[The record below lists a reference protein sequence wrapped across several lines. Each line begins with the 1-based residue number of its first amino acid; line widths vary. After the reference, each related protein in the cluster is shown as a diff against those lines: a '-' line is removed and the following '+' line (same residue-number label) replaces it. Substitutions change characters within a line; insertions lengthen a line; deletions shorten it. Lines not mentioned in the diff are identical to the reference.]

1 MNMVDLPDDG
11 LDLAL
16 GGVQTPDG
24 IAAWVRQVAYEVDE
38 HRVADLASIATELVG
53 NARRHAEGPWRM
65 RLLRIDERHVVR
77 IEVED
82 RSPSL
87 LPVLGR
93 PDDPTAGNGLL
104 LVNRLSVRW
113 GFDHHQDRKVVWAEV
128 PTR

>member
-16 GGVQTPDG
+16 GDVRTPDG
-24 IAAWVRQVAYEVDE
+24 IAGWVWQVAYEMDE
-38 HRVADLASIATELVG
+38 RRATDLAQIAAELVG
-53 NARRHAEGPWRM
+53 NARRHAEGPWRV
-65 RLLRIDERHVVR
+65 RLLRVDERHVVR
-77 IEVED
+77 VEVED

-113 GFDHHQDRKVVWAEV
+113 GFDHHEDRKVVWAEV
-128 PTR
+128 PVG